1 MYLYARP
8 KATEYQSHMHWIS
21 TEKVLQRMALLML
34 AVILLSFLQK

>member
-8 KATEYQSHMHWIS
+8 KASEYQAHAQWIS

-34 AVILLSFLQK
+34 AVILLSFLQR